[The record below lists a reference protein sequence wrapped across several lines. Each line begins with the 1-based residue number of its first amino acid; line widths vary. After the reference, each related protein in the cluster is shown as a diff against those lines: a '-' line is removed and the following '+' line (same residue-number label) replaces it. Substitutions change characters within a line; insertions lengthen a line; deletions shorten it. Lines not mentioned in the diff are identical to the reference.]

1 MIEYYKIN
9 TFIAMFLIS
18 NRLYL
23 NLYRIHV
30 IYCPLQIYLQALC
43 GAWHKTSPQQIQ
55 ECSGLLSVLPQEKKK
70 EGFEDKNAQ
79 ASYDQA
85 S

>member
-1 MIEYYKIN
+1 M
-9 TFIAMFLIS
+9 A
-18 NRLYL
+18 
-23 NLYRIHV
+23 
-30 IYCPLQIYLQALC
+30 LQIYLQALW

-55 ECSGLLSVLPQEKKK
+55 ECSGVLSVLLQEKKK
-70 EGFEDKNAQ
+70 EGFKDKDAQ

>member
-1 MIEYYKIN
+1 MLELHAFSYGHETPLGKHRM
-9 TFIAMFLIS
+9 A
-18 NRLYL
+18 
-23 NLYRIHV
+23 
-30 IYCPLQIYLQALC
+30 LQIYLQALC

-55 ECSGLLSVLPQEKKK
+55 ECSGVLPVLLQAKKK
-70 EGFEDKNAQ
+70 EGFKDKNAQ